1 MFLRLVTF
9 GEIVQIGTL
18 TWDVDALAEQLHLT
32 VDETLTY
39 FQDGR
44 RCSFITERRIAREF
58 IGGRLADSEGA
69 AYDVFDQDGKK
80 WEVRSLTNS
89 GIYFCPSYMK
99 GSGRVFEEKGFL
111 EKIEEIEGYYVAK
124 INNFPVVPVYKIS
137 ADQVLA
143 WYKKGQLGNT
153 TAVSLSKMEQL
164 LKTIA

>member
-1 MFLRLVTF
+1 
-9 GEIVQIGTL
+9 VQIGTL
-18 TWDVDALAEQLHLT
+18 TWDVEALAEQLHLT

-58 IGGRLADSEGA
+58 IGGRIADSEGA

-137 ADQVLA
+137 ADRVLT
-143 WYKKGQLGNT
+143 WYKKGQLGKT